1 MNEAEFIGEHAPEVE
16 TETVQE
22 AVAEESNLSETE
34 QKAFD
39 QGWRP
44 KEEFEGN
51 EDNWKTAKEYIKD
64 GEFISKIAELNRKMD
79 LQKSE
84 FNERLENTNK
94 LNEARRKAE
103 IEDLKAKQ
111 REAINMAD
119 EDAYDHAQKRIDTLE
134 EAKVDTATQPQGKDP
149 DIAEWE
155 AKNEW
160 INDPG
165 DEKTAIAQGL
175 FNNYLSKNKGHTAK
189 QALDH
194 IDARLATLYP
204 VSNPRR
210 DQPDATETGTKR
222 PKQKNR
228 DLSMDDLTQDEKQE
242 WNQYGQ
248 LMFKDQKAFLKAVSD
263 TRKKA

>member
-1 MNEAEFIGEHAPEVE
+1 MNEAEFIGTHAADVEPEVE
-16 TETVQE
+16 QE
-22 AVAEESNLSETE
+22 GAQEERQLSETE

-64 GEFISKIAELNRKMD
+64 GEFISKIAELNRRMD
-79 LQKSE
+79 SQKAE
-84 FNERLENTNK
+84 FDERLENTNK

-111 REAINMAD
+111 REAVNNAD
-119 EDAYDHAQKRIDTLE
+119 EDAYDSAQKKIEKLE
-134 EAKVDTATQPQGKDP
+134 ESKVDLVTAPQGKDP
-149 DIAEWE
+149 AISEWE
-155 AKNEW
+155 DKNPW
-160 INDPG
+160 INNPD

-194 IDARLATLYP
+194 VDSRLANLYP

-248 LMFKDQKAFLKAVSD
+248 LMFKDQKSFLKAVSD

>member
-1 MNEAEFIGEHAPEVE
+1 MNEAEFIGEHAADVAPEVE
-16 TETVQE
+16 QE
-22 AVAEESNLSETE
+22 VSNLSETE

-64 GEFISKIAELNRKMD
+64 GEFISKIAELNRRMD
-79 LQKSE
+79 SQKAE
-84 FNERLENTNK
+84 FDERLDNTNK
-94 LNEARRKAE
+94 LNEARRTAE

-111 REAINMAD
+111 REAVNMAD
-119 EDAYDHAQKRIDTLE
+119 EDAYDHAQKKIDQLE
-134 EAKVDTATQPQGKDP
+134 ESKVDVSNQPQGKDP
-149 DIAEWE
+149 AISEWE

-165 DEKTAIAQGL
+165 DEKTSIAQGL
-175 FNNYLSKNKGHTAK
+175 FNNYLIKNKGHTAK
-189 QALDH
+189 QALEHVDS
-194 IDARLATLYP
+194 RLANLYP

-242 WNQYGQ
+242 WNKYGQ
-248 LMFKDQKAFLKAVSD
+248 LMFKDQKSFLKAVAD
-263 TRKKA
+263 TRKKQ

>member
-16 TETVQE
+16 PEAVQE
-22 AVAEESNLSETE
+22 EAAEESNLSETE

-64 GEFISKIAELNRKMD
+64 GEFISKIAELNRRMD
-79 LQKSE
+79 SQKAE
-84 FNERLENTNK
+84 FDERLDNTNK
-94 LNEARRKAE
+94 LNEARRTAE

-111 REAINMAD
+111 REAVNMAD
-119 EDAYDHAQKRIDTLE
+119 EDAYDHAQKKIDQLE
-134 EAKVDTATQPQGKDP
+134 ESKVDVSNQPQGKDP
-149 DIAEWE
+149 AISEWE

-165 DEKTAIAQGL
+165 DEKTSIAQGL
-175 FNNYLSKNKGHTAK
+175 FNNYLIKNKGHTAK
-189 QALDH
+189 QALEHVDS
-194 IDARLATLYP
+194 RLANLYP

-242 WNQYGQ
+242 WNKYGQ
-248 LMFKDQKAFLKAVSD
+248 LMFKDQKSFLKAVAD
-263 TRKKA
+263 TRKKQ